1 MPYTVRFFR
10 EGSIEV
16 DCHWLDGNPTHSI
29 AISHP
34 VVSGGARS
42 LFLVPRKWAIPCE
55 ESKDPRPWPV
65 FFFWSSFLL
74 FLSKVFHIHFTT
86 HYATSVCYDQE
97 SVCYLSP
104 FFLSNK
110 FNRHI
115 NTNNTAAATVQD
127 SPWMRMPQSHLQ
139 IFTVGDSRAS
149 NYKQQLSPPS
159 LNSLSFDDGIFSP
172 IHGPVHNN
180 SPHHVVF
187 FFCVCIILFI
197 KVNTSTIMGYSIPHR
212 CTPRGDSM
220 LVYYSC

>member
-74 FLSKVFHIHFTT
+74 FLIKSIPHSFTT

-149 NYKQQLSPPS
+149 NYK
-159 LNSLSFDDGIFSP
+159 
-172 IHGPVHNN
+172 HN
-180 SPHHVVF
+180 SPHHLSTLFLLMTAYSLPFTGQYTTTLPTTSCF
-187 FFCVCIILFI
+187 FLCVYFFI
-197 KVNTSTIMGYSIPHR
+197 Y
-212 CTPRGDSM
+212 
-220 LVYYSC
+220 

>member
-74 FLSKVFHIHFTT
+74 FLIKSIPHSFY
-86 HYATSVCYDQE
+86 YAPHLSVMT
-97 SVCYLSP
+97 
-104 FFLSNK
+104 K
-110 FNRHI
+110 
-115 NTNNTAAATVQD
+115 
-127 SPWMRMPQSHLQ
+127 
-139 IFTVGDSRAS
+139 
-149 NYKQQLSPPS
+149 
-159 LNSLSFDDGIFSP
+159 SLSVTCLLFFCQINLTAISTPTIPLPPRFRIRHGCECRSLTFRSLRWE
-172 IHGPVHNN
+172 IHGPVIINNN
-180 SPHHVVF
+180 SPHHLSTLFLLMTAYSLPFTGQYTTTLPTTSCF
-187 FFCVCIILFI
+187 FFWCVLFYLL
-197 KVNTSTIMGYSIPHR
+197 K
-212 CTPRGDSM
+212 
-220 LVYYSC
+220 

>member
-74 FLSKVFHIHFTT
+74 LEKKVFHIHLLRTT
-86 HYATSVCYDQE
+86 PHLSV
-97 SVCYLSP
+97 LT
-104 FFLSNK
+104 K
-110 FNRHI
+110 
-115 NTNNTAAATVQD
+115 
-127 SPWMRMPQSHLQ
+127 
-139 IFTVGDSRAS
+139 
-149 NYKQQLSPPS
+149 
-159 LNSLSFDDGIFSP
+159 SLS
-172 IHGPVHNN
+172 VTCLL
-180 SPHHVVF
+180 F
-187 FFCVCIILFI
+187 FV
-197 KVNTSTIMGYSIPHR
+197 K
-212 CTPRGDSM
+212 
-220 LVYYSC
+220 